1 MTPLSTGLKKGVY
14 CAVQSY
20 KFLADREIIMCS
32 KLSAPSVY
40 TLGGAYIDLVLYSG
54 IGRPGEG

>member
-1 MTPLSTGLKKGVY
+1 MLYSLTSFGQT
-14 CAVQSY
+14 
-20 KFLADREIIMCS
+20 E